1 MEMSAKV
8 DDDGAEEE
16 RGRERGLCNKHWS
29 GGGGLPFSAEER
41 T

>member
-16 RGRERGLCNKHWS
+16 SERGDCATNTGAS
-29 GGGGLPFSAEER
+29 GGLPFSAEER

>member
-16 RGRERGLCNKHWS
+16 SEIGDCATNT
-29 GGGGLPFSAEER
+29 GGLPFSAVEER